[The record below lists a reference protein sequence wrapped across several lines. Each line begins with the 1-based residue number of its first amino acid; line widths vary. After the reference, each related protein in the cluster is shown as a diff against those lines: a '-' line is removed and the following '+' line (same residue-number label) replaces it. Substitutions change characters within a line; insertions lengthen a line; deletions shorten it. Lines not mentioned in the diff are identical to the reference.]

1 MKRILL
7 LFVLLCPVQ
16 SVSAMDYAMN
26 IDYAMDYVLSLLGYR
41 LNEQLFKVIS
51 QDGSVDEIS
60 QLIEKGADVNAKDKL
75 GYTPLVMA
83 AKGGLSDVCMK
94 LVELG
99 ADVNARDK
107 HGDTPLIRAAK
118 RGHSKM
124 CMKLIELG
132 ADVNAKDK
140 WGLTPLLCAAK
151 EGYSAKE
158 GHSDVC
164 MKLIELGADVNVKD
178 KNGWSPLTY
187 AARNGHV
194 DSVKAIIEQTL
205 IGGNVEVSKAKL
217 YTHLCCFRE
226 KKICKDIRLHL
237 LSFNQEVLPF
247 LIYLA
252 IHGCA
257 LPPQLKNAIAIELNN
272 RRKFLKSLI
281 VKAQKHAKTDE
292 IKSILSRHMDLL
304 KF

>member
-16 SVSAMDYAMN
+16 SVSAMDY
-26 IDYAMDYVLSLLGYR
+26 VLSLLGYR
-41 LNEQLFKVIS
+41 LNEQLFKAIS

-60 QLIEKGADVNAKDKL
+60 QLIEKGADVNAKSKYGDN
-75 GYTPLVMA
+75 PLRLA
-83 AKGGLSDVCMK
+83 ARNGLSDVCMK
-94 LVELG
+94 LIEQG
-99 ADVNARDK
+99 ADVNAQ
-107 HGDTPLIRAAK
+107 
-118 RGHSKM
+118 
-124 CMKLIELG
+124 
-132 ADVNAKDK
+132 N
-140 WGLTPLLCAAK
+140 
-151 EGYSAKE
+151 
-158 GHSDVC
+158 
-164 MKLIELGADVNVKD
+164 
-178 KNGWSPLTY
+178 KNGWTPLTY
-187 AARNGHV
+187 AVINGHV
-194 DSVKAIIEQTL
+194 DSFKGIIEQTL

-217 YTHLCCFRE
+217 YTLLCCFRE

-252 IHGCA
+252 IRGCA

-272 RRKFLKSLI
+272 RRKFLKPLI

-292 IKSILSRHMDLL
+292 IKSILSRHIDLL